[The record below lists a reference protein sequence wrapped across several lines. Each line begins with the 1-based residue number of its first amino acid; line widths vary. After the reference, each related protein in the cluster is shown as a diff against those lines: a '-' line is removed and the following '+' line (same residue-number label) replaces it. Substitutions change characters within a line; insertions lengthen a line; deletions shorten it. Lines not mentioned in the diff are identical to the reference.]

1 MVGVGAQTAHL
12 DKYKLKPHTKAHSY
26 CLKWAFLLFFFSFVA
41 SLHNTIE
48 TKPTHILY
56 IPTKCLS
63 SGLQTCSE
71 WTLTKKT

>member
-1 MVGVGAQTAHL
+1 MVGVRAGTQTAHL
-12 DKYKLKPHTKAHSY
+12 SKYNDKLHQAQATHKTS
-26 CLKWAFLLFFFSFVA
+26 LLLSEIGIVFVV

-63 SGLQTCSE
+63 SGLQTSTE
-71 WTLTKKT
+71 